1 MVIVFSLT
9 LMPGVQFMGIL
20 QKLLPEAYAAVAPFT
35 ATLNNIIDTSAFV
48 PPSPDPSGIDYIA
61 GEDLFI
67 ITDAEVNEMSIFVGE
82 NLFKTDPSGSLVA
95 TASTLVYSDEP
106 TGIAYNP
113 NNGHVFITDDV
124 KRRIFDIGPGTDRKY
139 EARDG
144 VYSSL
149 RAKKFGADDL
159 EGVAY
164 DPVGNTLFVCDGVDA
179 EVYVIPLGPD
189 GTLKNVPVDQ
199 ITSFDTE
206 ALGVIDPEGIGYNP
220 ATDHLYIAG
229 NPTTKVKEV
238 TKDGVLYRE
247 IDISAAKSAGM
258 KNSSG
263 LGFGPS
269 SSNPEITAMY
279 ITDRGRDNK
288 NYPDENDGKVF
299 ELSLPA
305 ENQAPIVTITSP
317 IDGNSYPAEA
327 TISLAGTVI
336 DDYDTDL
343 TIASWQIDGVEIP
356 GSSTSAVELD
366 LGAHTITA
374 TSIPDGEGL
383 IGTAGVT
390 FTVVPNTI
398 PLTITANDTGKTY
411 GDELTFAGTE
421 FTAIGLEA
429 GDSCT
434 VTLTSTGAAASANV
448 DNYDIVPSN
457 AAGLPEGKYNVSYQP
472 GTLTVDPADAN
483 VTVTGYTGVY
493 DGAAHGAT
501 GSAIGID
508 GLEVSGLD
516 LGASFTEV
524 PGGTAYW
531 TFTNPNYLSESGD
544 VAIIINP
551 VEATIMRF
559 SGDNRVG
566 TAGSIAEYLFP
577 DGADTVIIGES
588 RKMADS
594 MIGTLLA
601 GALNAP
607 ILLADS
613 QTDLA
618 DYSILKGQISSLSP
632 TNIYLLGSSTAVSD
646 ELYAYLQNEGY
657 TVTRVAG
664 ADRFATAMEIIKE
677 AKNHVTLGSTL
688 YIANGR
694 GETDANGLM
703 LAAEGYALAPS
714 ADVAGNYNPVL
725 LIDKNWTSAEKAARV
740 NSLIDTAGLDS
751 ITNCIILGD
760 TTQVPTAV
768 EDVLYAKL
776 SGATITRESGD
787 VFTVSA
793 NLAVAYASA
802 NAASDV
808 TIARGDILADA
819 LAGGLLA
826 GQSNAPLIFVN
837 TDSIPTASY
846 DAINTIVK
854 AGSKAYILG
863 STFAVSDY
871 VAGIIEQLISAK

>member
-1 MVIVFSLT
+1 MMKFLKAQPKSLKFVLVLVTLVLLLGLNVNVALAGSDKVGNVAVGAQDPASITPGGSAAYTVTVARSAPGAFSVNLS
-9 LMPGVQFMGIL
+9 LIN
-20 QKLLPEAYAAVAPFT
+20 APTDVSGSFST
-35 ATLNNIIDTSAFV
+35 ATLNFSPADTSLTTTLTI
-48 PPSPDPSGIDYIA
+48 S
-61 GEDLFI
+61 
-67 ITDAEVNEMSIFVGE
+67 T
-82 NLFKTDPSGSLVA
+82 TGS
-95 TASTLVYSDEP
+95 T
-106 TGIAYNP
+106 
-113 NNGHVFITDDV
+113 
-124 KRRIFDIGPGTDRKY
+124 
-139 EARDG
+139 
-144 VYSSL
+144 
-149 RAKKFGADDL
+149 
-159 EGVAY
+159 
-164 DPVGNTLFVCDGVDA
+164 PVGA
-179 EVYVIPLGPD
+179 
-189 GTLKNVPVDQ
+189 
-199 ITSFDTE
+199 
-206 ALGVIDPEGIGYNP
+206 
-220 ATDHLYIAG
+220 
-229 NPTTKVKEV
+229 
-238 TKDGVLYRE
+238 
-247 IDISAAKSAGM
+247 
-258 KNSSG
+258 
-263 LGFGPS
+263 
-269 SSNPEITAMY
+269 
-279 ITDRGRDNK
+279 
-288 NYPDENDGKVF
+288 
-299 ELSLPA
+299 
-305 ENQAPIVTITSP
+305 NQS
-317 IDGNSYPAEA
+317 
-327 TISLAGTVI
+327 
-336 DDYDTDL
+336 
-343 TIASWQIDGVEIP
+343 
-356 GSSTSAVELD
+356 
-366 LGAHTITA
+366 
-374 TSIPDGEGL
+374 
-383 IGTAGVT
+383 
-390 FTVVPNTI
+390 FTVYAAASPTDSAEGTGYLTVNSPTNTI

-421 FTAIGLEA
+421 FAALGLED

-434 VTLTSTGAAASANV
+434 VTLTSIGAAGSA
-448 DNYDIVPSN
+448 DAGAYPIVPSD
-457 AAGLPEGKYNVSYQP
+457 AAGLPEGKYDITYQS
-472 GTLTVDPADAN
+472 GTLTVNPADAN
-483 VTVTGYTGVY
+483 VTVAGYTGVY
-493 DGAAHGAT
+493 DGAPHGAT
-501 GSAIGID
+501 GSAIGIGD
-508 GLEVSGLD
+508 VAVSGLD

-531 TFTNPNYLSESGD
+531 TFTNPNYQSESGNVD
-544 VAIIINP
+544 IIINP
-551 VEATIMRF
+551 VDAASILRF

-577 DGADTVIIGES
+577 AGADTVIIGES

-618 DYSILKGQISSLSP
+618 NYSILKGQIASLSP
-632 TNIYLLGSSTAVSD
+632 TSVYLLGSSTAVSD
-646 ELYAYLQNEGY
+646 DLYNYLQGEGY
-657 TVTRVAG
+657 TVTRLAG
-664 ADRFATAMEIIKE
+664 ADRFATAVEIIKE
-677 AKNHVTLGSTL
+677 AKNHATLGSTL
-688 YIANGR
+688 YVANGR

-714 ADVAGNYNPVL
+714 ADVVGSYNPVL

-760 TTQVPTAV
+760 TTQVPAAV
-768 EDVLYAKL
+768 EDVLVAKL